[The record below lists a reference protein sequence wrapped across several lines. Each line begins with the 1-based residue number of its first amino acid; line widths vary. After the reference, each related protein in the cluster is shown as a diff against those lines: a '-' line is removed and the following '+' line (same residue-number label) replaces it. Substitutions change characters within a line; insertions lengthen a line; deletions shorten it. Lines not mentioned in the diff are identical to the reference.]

1 MRPLA
6 RHLNFH
12 VTAFAVLL
20 AFAAPLAAQEEDV
33 PGAPPEMPVPSPD
46 VDAAAPEPEGGRPS
60 LDQLFAELAQPEQM
74 GWQRIED
81 AIWIEWSRSG
91 SPSMDLL
98 LKEGREALEAEEY
111 DLAIEHLT
119 ALTDHAPEFA
129 EGFNARATAFFQL
142 EMYGLALEDIRRTL
156 ELNPRHF
163 AALTGLAV
171 ILEEMGEEARALT
184 AYQKVLEIHPHRPN
198 VKEAVERLEFTVL
211 GKRI

>member
-1 MRPLA
+1 MRTLA

-12 VTAFAVLL
+12 VTAFAVLM

-33 PGAPPEMPVPSPD
+33 PGAPPDMPTPSPE
-46 VDAAAPEPEGGRPS
+46 VGVAPEPEGGRPS
-60 LDQLFAELAQPEQM
+60 LDQLFAELGQPEQM

-91 SPSMDLL
+91 SASMDLL
-98 LKEGREALEAEEY
+98 LKQGRDALEAEDY

-119 ALTDHAPEFA
+119 ALTDHAPDFA

-142 EMYGLALEDIRRTL
+142 DEYGLALEDIRRTL

-171 ILEEMGEEARALT
+171 VLEQMGDEARALT

-198 VKEAVERLEFTVL
+198 VKEAVERLEFTVM

>member
-20 AFAAPLAAQEEDV
+20 AFAAPLAAQEENTPD
-33 PGAPPEMPVPSPD
+33 APPEMPTPSPE
-46 VDAAAPEPEGGRPS
+46 VAVAPEPEGGRPS
-60 LDQLFAELAQPEQM
+60 LDQLFAELSQPEQM

-91 SPSMDLL
+91 SASMDLL
-98 LKEGREALEAEEY
+98 LKQGREALERQDYE
-111 DLAIEHLT
+111 LAIEHLT

-142 EMYGLALEDIRRTL
+142 DEYGLALEDIRRTL

-171 ILEEMGEEARALT
+171 IMEQMGEEARALT
-184 AYQKVLEIHPHRPN
+184 AYQEVLKIHPHRPN